1 MTKFQFHV
9 LLALGFLI
17 LSQSFNGVSMYILKF
32 FVLVFVVFA
41 LVDIYKLEQK
51 KYFNKKY

>member
-17 LSQSFNGVSMYILKF
+17 LAQSFSGVTMYILKF

-51 KYFNKKY
+51 KYFDKKY